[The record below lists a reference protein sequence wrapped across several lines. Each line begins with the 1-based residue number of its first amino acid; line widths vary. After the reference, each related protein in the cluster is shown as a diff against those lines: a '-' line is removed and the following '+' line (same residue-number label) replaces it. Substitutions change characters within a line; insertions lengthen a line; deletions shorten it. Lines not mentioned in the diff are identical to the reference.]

1 MMKIYIEK
9 DGKQEKIEA
18 AGIKIGDTNLEQI
31 YARLIKLEKDY
42 NKLIEEKKEEVNQ
55 MKAFF
60 TKRL

>member
-1 MMKIYIEK
+1 MKVYIEK

-18 AGIKIGDTNLEQI
+18 ASIKIFDTNLEQI

-42 NKLIEEKKEEVNQ
+42 NKLIEEKKEEVKQ

-60 TKRL
+60 EKRL